1 MAGEFQFEG
10 NKLVRNLD
18 VFGKVQLP
26 FMSSLAINRTAT
38 HVRDSLKGSM
48 RGTFTY
54 LTPYTQN
61 SLFIRVSTK
70 QKLYADIGIKEFGS
84 KGNAAADYLR
94 PQIFGGPVYRTRF
107 QRRLE
112 RQVGL
117 GSGYMLPIH
126 SSDAAQLNSSG
137 RIQAGQYTA
146 ALYGIKAME
155 DIRGSGNYGKFD
167 YKTLGTYM
175 YVRPGQIMFGRQSNR
190 PLSPGIY
197 RVQGSNLSML
207 FKQLRRTPRVQQKWD
222 FYGIAQKSAERQLP
236 KAFSEVFREVMGR
249 PNV

>member
-1 MAGEFQFEG
+1 MADSIQFEG
-10 NKLVRNLD
+10 NKLVRSLD
-18 VFGKVQLP
+18 VFGKAQLP

-38 HVRDSLKGSM
+38 HVRDSLRGSM

-94 PQIFGGPVYRTRF
+94 PQIFGGQVYRTRF

-112 RQVGL
+112 RNMGL
-117 GSGYMLPIH
+117 GSAYMLPLH
-126 SSDAAQLNSSG
+126 GSEAAQLNASG
-137 RIQAGQYTA
+137 RITAGQYTA
-146 ALYGIKAME
+146 ALYGIRAME
-155 DIRGSGNYGKFD
+155 DIRSSGSYGKFD
-167 YKTLGTYM
+167 YKTLGS
-175 YVRPGQIMFGRQSNR
+175 YVHIRPGQIVFGRQKNR

-197 RVQGSNLSML
+197 RVQGTDLVML
-207 FKQLRRTPRVQQKWD
+207 FKQLRRTPRVPKKWD
-222 FYGIAQKSAERQLP
+222 FYGIAQKSAERKLP
-236 KAFSEVFREVMGR
+236 QAFDEVFREVMGR

>member
-1 MAGEFQFEG
+1 MSRAIDFNADSFIQ
-10 NKLVRNLD
+10 RMD
-18 VFGKVQLP
+18 VFTKVQMP
-26 FMSSLAINRTAT
+26 FMTSLALNRTAT
-38 HVRDSLKGSM
+38 HVRDSLRGSM

-70 QKLYADIGIKEFGS
+70 QKLYTDIGVKEFGI
-84 KGNAAADYLR
+84 KGNAAADYLK
-94 PQIFGGPVYRTRF
+94 PQVYGGQVYRTRF

-112 RQVGL
+112 RQAGL

-126 SSDAAQLNSSG
+126 SSEAAQLNASG

-155 DIRGSGNYGKFD
+155 DIRSSGSYGKFD
-167 YKTLGTYM
+167 YKTLGS
-175 YVRPGQIMFGRQSNR
+175 YVHIKPGQIMFGRGGGR

-197 RVQGSNLSML
+197 KVQGTDLVML
-207 FKQLRRTPRVQQKWD
+207 FKQLRRTPRVPKKWD
-222 FYGIAQKSAERQLP
+222 FYGIAQKSAERKLP
-236 KAFSEVFREVMGR
+236 KAFDEVFREVMGR

>member
-10 NKLVRNLD
+10 TKLVRNLD
-18 VFGKVQLP
+18 VFSKVQLP

-38 HVRDSLKGSM
+38 HVRDSLRGSM

-54 LTPYTQN
+54 LTPFTQN

-70 QKLYADIGIKEFGS
+70 QKLYADVGIKEFGS

-94 PQIFGGPVYRTRF
+94 PQIFGGQVYRTRF

-126 SSDAAQLNSSG
+126 SSEAAQLGPSG
-137 RIQAGQYTA
+137 RITAGQYTA
-146 ALYGIKAME
+146 ALYGIRAME
-155 DIRGSGNYGKFD
+155 DIRGSGRYGKFD
-167 YKTLGTYM
+167 YKTLGSYTYI
-175 YVRPGQIMFGRQSNR
+175 RPGQIVFGRQSNR
-190 PLSPGIY
+190 PLAPGIY
-197 RVQGSNLSML
+197 RVQGSDLVML
-207 FKQLRRTPRVQQKWD
+207 FKQLRRTPRVQSKWD
-222 FYGIAQKSAERQLP
+222 FYGIAQKSAERKLP
-236 KAFSEVFREVMGR
+236 KAFDEVFREVMGR